1 MVVMVVQVELRW
13 VLVVLGRMWVG
24 SVAFLLVV
32 GLQEQEL
39 GEAERSQVG

>member
-1 MVVMVVQVELRW
+1 MGVQVELRW

-24 SVAFLLVV
+24 SLALLLVV

-39 GEAERSQVG
+39 GEAARSQVG